1 MNARSS
7 IVPRGINPWRICGSM
22 NGFGDTSL
30 IYIMQP
36 TEFNVDSEGL
46 KDKGGSREGVVR
58 RGEAKVFLGFF
69 MDDTGGQQLARS
81 QCGHMQRL
89 RDMQECRTSSRRLE
103 SYMEWSGG
111 IPLWLYW
118 IICFIFICTGTD
130 CQKRQ
135 KVKIIKSTYTRMK
148 T

>member
-22 NGFGDTSL
+22 NGFGDISL

-58 RGEAKVFLGFF
+58 RGEAKVFFRVLHGRHGR
-69 MDDTGGQQLARS
+69 TAAS
-81 QCGHMQRL
+81 SVSVWSHAAVKGHA
-89 RDMQECRTSSRRLE
+89 
-103 SYMEWSGG
+103 G
-111 IPLWLYW
+111 
-118 IICFIFICTGTD
+118 
-130 CQKRQ
+130 
-135 KVKIIKSTYTRMK
+135 V
-148 T
+148 